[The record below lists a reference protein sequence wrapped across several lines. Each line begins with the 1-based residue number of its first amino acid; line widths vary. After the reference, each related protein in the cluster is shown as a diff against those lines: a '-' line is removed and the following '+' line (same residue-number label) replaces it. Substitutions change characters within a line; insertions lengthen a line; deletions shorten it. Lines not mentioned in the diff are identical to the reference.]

1 MPETDSPIDPNEV
14 RPPSPDMPVRRLGL
28 DDLPDCMLLAQD
40 RDWSREEHK
49 WRLLFDVGEVY
60 GIDDPAGGLA
70 GTVVSTRYGTGV
82 AGIGMML
89 VARRHERQGLGRRL
103 MTHAL
108 ERSGTASVWLT
119 ATEYGRPLY
128 ERLGFRAIGHSSAY
142 TGPFRA
148 RPSDPA
154 RPVSRP
160 MTAAD
165 LPAVLAL
172 DAEACG
178 VPRTELVTRLPAFC
192 TSMRVVDGPSGITAY
207 GGAWRNES
215 VTVLGP
221 LIAGEGETAAALLS
235 DLAAEAEGPLRVD
248 VEHRWPALID
258 WAVDH
263 GLTRAFTTTVMIQGA
278 DLPGDRDRLFLP
290 VTVALG

>member
-1 MPETDSPIDPNEV
+1 MPETDSPIDQNEV
-14 RPPSPDMPVRRLGL
+14 RPSSPDLPVRRLGF
-28 DDLPDCMLLAQD
+28 DDLPDCMLLAED
-40 RDWSREEHK
+40 RDWSREERK

-70 GTVVSTRYGTGV
+70 ATVASTRYGTGV
-82 AGIGMML
+82 AAIGMML
-89 VARRHERQGLGRRL
+89 VARRHERRGLGRRL
-103 MTHAL
+103 MTHAMK
-108 ERSGTASVWLT
+108 RSGTSCLWLT

-142 TGPFRA
+142 TGSFRA

-172 DAEACG
+172 DAEAWG
-178 VPRTELVTRLPAFC
+178 APRTELVSRLPAFC
-192 TSMRVVDGPSGITAY
+192 ASMRVVEGPSGVTAY
-207 GGAWRNES
+207 GGAWRNEG

-221 LIAGEGETAAALLS
+221 LIARDGETASGLLS
-235 DLAAEAEGPLRVD
+235 DLAAEAEGPLRLD
-248 VEHRWPALID
+248 VEHRRPALTG
-258 WAVDH
+258 WAEDH
-263 GLTRAFTTTVMIQGA
+263 GLTRAFTTTVMIHGD